1 VRGGGRRCRGSAW
14 RRRGCGSRGRARRPL
29 GRPGARARRAAGTR
43 GRAPWRNWRR
53 RVGAWRGGRR
63 RLHLTVWARV
73 RSGGVDTGIAY
84 DRVGW
89 AGNETAMF
97 FS

>member
-14 RRRGCGSRGRARRPL
+14 RRRGCGSRG
-29 GRPGARARRAAGTR
+29 RARRAAGTR

-63 RLHLTVWARV
+63 RSHLTVWARV